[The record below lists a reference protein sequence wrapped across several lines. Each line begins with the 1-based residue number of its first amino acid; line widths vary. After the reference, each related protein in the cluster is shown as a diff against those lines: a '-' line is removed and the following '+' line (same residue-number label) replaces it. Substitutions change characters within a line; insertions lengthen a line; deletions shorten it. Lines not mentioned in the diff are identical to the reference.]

1 MLTLLIPRSRPHRVR
16 SFQLTISLIVLVLG
30 CDTAPPPTP
39 IPPPAPLGPEV
50 PTPQFVHWAKF
61 PIGTEAVREKV
72 VTNANGSI
80 TVTTTQR
87 LIRKDAQEVVVEQQ
101 STVSRPDGKTE
112 EPSQEFVFP
121 ATFRLPPNL
130 KEEQF
135 ALPSFKAKLTGTEAV
150 KIGDA
155 SYNADVYEWQEANET
170 GPMTV
175 KLWRDH
181 SVPGQT
187 LREEL
192 KIVSNGQTSIE
203 ELKRFV
209 IPPQ

>member
-1 MLTLLIPRSRPHRVR
+1 MLPLWSPRVHPHRVHAFKVAAALLTLLM
-16 SFQLTISLIVLVLG
+16 G
-30 CDTAPPPTP
+30 CDNPPLPTP
-39 IPPPAPLGPEV
+39 LPPPAPPGPFV
-50 PTPQFVHWAKF
+50 PTPQFVHWSRF
-61 PIGTEAVREKV
+61 PIGTESVREKV

-135 ALPSFKAKLTGTEAV
+135 SLPSFKAKLTGKEPV
-150 KIGDA
+150 LIGDVR
-155 SYNADVYEWQEANET
+155 YNADVFEWEEANET
-170 GPMTV
+170 GPMTA
-175 KLWRDH
+175 KLWRDP

-192 KIVSNGQTSIE
+192 KILSNGQTSIE

>member
-1 MLTLLIPRSRPHRVR
+1 MNPRSKPRRVDA
-16 SFQLTISLIVLVLG
+16 FQLTIVLFALLLG
-30 CDTAPPPTP
+30 CDSQPPPKPLPQPAPPGP
-39 IPPPAPLGPEV
+39 IV
-50 PTPQFVHWAKF
+50 STPQFVHWAQF

-80 TVTTTQR
+80 SVTTTQR
-87 LIRKDAQEVVVEQQ
+87 LIRKDAQEVVVEQH
-101 STVSRPDGKTE
+101 TAVSRPDSKTE
-112 EPSQEFVFP
+112 EASQEFVFP

-135 ALPSFKAKLTGTEAV
+135 ALPSFKAKLTGKEPID
-150 KIGDA
+150 IGDVR
-155 SYNADVYEWQEANET
+155 YNADVFEWQEANET

-175 KLWRDH
+175 KLWRDP

-192 KIVSNGQTSIE
+192 NILGNGQTSIE

-209 IPPQ
+209 IPPP